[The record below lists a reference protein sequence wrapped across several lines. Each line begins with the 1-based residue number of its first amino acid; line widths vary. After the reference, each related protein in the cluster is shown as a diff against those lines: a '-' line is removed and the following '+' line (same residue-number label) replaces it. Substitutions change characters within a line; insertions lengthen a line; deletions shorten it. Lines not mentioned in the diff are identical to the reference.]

1 MHNKL
6 PIIIIFIGLLLFGV
20 GSLPS
25 CTDSES
31 EEIRLS
37 EAQNLEA
44 VLSRVEGVGEVFVW
58 ISYEDQG
65 EIVPLTD
72 ADGNAVILRG
82 DGEKIGAL
90 KEKSPTVGGV
100 LIVAEG
106 AGDSRVR
113 AELMTSVRALY
124 DMNSDR
130 ICILK
135 GKSVK

>member
-1 MHNKL
+1 MHKNI
-6 PIIIIFIGLLLFGV
+6 PIIIIFIGLVLFGV

-25 CTDSES
+25 CKENEP
-31 EEIRLS
+31 EEIMLS
-37 EAQNLEA
+37 EAQSLEA

-58 ISYEDQG
+58 ISYEDGG
-65 EIVPLTD
+65 ELVPLVD

-113 AELMTSVRALY
+113 AELMTCVRALY
-124 DMNSDR
+124 GTNPDR